1 MKSVGSFSSG
11 SNDDSL
17 RSRNAR
23 RIDSFSGPSSS
34 SSTAGGG
41 LEDIPFATAV
51 TVDEYE
57 NSASFGRNAKM
68 GGKGKGGSSASSSA
82 GTLAT
87 APSAT
92 TDNSPLETPSGKQAK
107 DWPAGL
113 IDAVVKTFNRPPDEV
128 EGRRLLSSHGW
139 PSGLQE
145 TFFRSCRKIPIRF
158 FIVDDSGSMSTN
170 DGRKIVRQGPGK
182 AKMVSCTRWSEL
194 TDALSFHIDLA
205 EAVKAPTEFRL
216 LNGADPVIVG
226 MGDDNGEG
234 LAFAKEVIAEGP
246 AGQTPLCAHIHCVVK
261 AITKMAPALRAN
273 GQKAAVIIATDGEST
288 DGNVSEAMKP
298 LQKLPV
304 WVVIR
309 LATDTP
315 DVVRYWD
322 QIDKELELE
331 MDVLD
336 DLVQDARQVDRVNPW
351 LRYGDEL
358 HRMREFGASFKEMD
372 LIDGRALSLSL
383 SLSRSLSLS
392 HRGSLLRAW
401 TVFPVNTHA
410 AHNTHSLTHSPSS
423 LFSWKMTDLPI
434 PTLLPNR
441 RNLTGRRTDEINGA
455 ANPRLPAAPP
465 RS

>member
-34 SSTAGGG
+34 TTAGGG
-41 LEDIPFATAV
+41 LDDIPFATAV

-57 NSASFGRNAKM
+57 NSASFGRNAKG
-68 GGKGKGGSSASSSA
+68 GGKGKGAVAQFGGSSG

-87 APSAT
+87 APSTT

-128 EGRRLLSSHGW
+128 EGRRLLSTHGW
-139 PSGLQE
+139 PGGLQE
-145 TFFRSCRKIPIRF
+145 TFLRSCRKIPIRF
-158 FIVDDSGSMSTN
+158 FIVDDSGSMSAN

-194 TDALSFHIDLA
+194 TDALSFHIELA
-205 EAVKAPTEFRL
+205 EAVRAPTEFRL
-216 LNGADPVIVG
+216 LNGADPVLVG

-246 AGQTPLCAHIHCVVK
+246 AGQTPLCAHINCVVR
-261 AITKMAPALRAN
+261 AITKMAPTLRAN

-288 DGNVSEAMKP
+288 DGSVSEAMKP

-372 LIDGRALSLSL
+372 LIDGRCSLSLSL
-383 SLSRSLSLS
+383 SLSDIHQTYINEYLHYS
-392 HRGSLLRAW
+392 
-401 TVFPVNTHA
+401 P
-410 AHNTHSLTHSPSS
+410 THSPAHLSTHPPQKPH
-423 LFSWKMTDLPI
+423 WA
-434 PTLLPNR
+434 PNR
-441 RNLTGRRTDEINGA
+441 
-455 ANPRLPAAPP
+455 
-465 RS
+465 